1 MFPIFIL
8 TGAVTGIMIHIFR
21 YLGAVDAI
29 WAWPTYIIYIIHV
42 LAMAAML
49 DTEVGIGKWMHM
61 MYRPLAMYLEAVK
74 TRAKQQIESTVGSLA
89 AAD

>member
-8 TGAVTGIMIHIFR
+8 TGAVTGILIHIFR

-29 WAWPTYIIYIIHV
+29 WAWPTYIIYVIHV
-42 LAMAAML
+42 LVMAAML

-74 TRAKQQIESTVGSLA
+74 GKIKELPKVTAEAPAS
-89 AAD
+89 AD